1 VPASLLPYETWI
13 EEALRGVI
21 QKALAY
27 TAERGLVGNH
37 HFYITFTTGS
47 PGVDMPDWLRAQY
60 PEEMTIVLQHQFWGL
75 AVDDAGFSV
84 SLRFH
89 GRAADLRVPFSAV
102 QAFGDPGVNFGLQLH
117 ALPKQ
122 GGGAEAAAAAEAARV
137 PPGALGDDSAGD
149 RADHDGESA
158 TGEVIALDRFRK
170 K

>member
-1 VPASLLPYETWI
+1 MPASLLPYETWI

-21 QKALAY
+21 RKALAY

-47 PGVDMPDWLRAQY
+47 PGVVIPDWLRAQY
-60 PEEMTIVLQHQFWGL
+60 PDEMTIVLQHQFWGL

-122 GGGAEAAAAAEAARV
+122 GGADAAAAAEAARV
-137 PPGALGDDSAGD
+137 PPGALGDDNAAAGAGHGGDSA
-149 RADHDGESA
+149 S
-158 TGEVIALDRFRK
+158 GEVIALDRFRK

>member
-1 VPASLLPYETWI
+1 
-13 EEALRGVI
+13 
-21 QKALAY
+21 
-27 TAERGLVGNH
+27 
-37 HFYITFTTGS
+37 
-47 PGVDMPDWLRAQY
+47 
-60 PEEMTIVLQHQFWGL
+60 MTIVLQHQFWGL
-75 AVDDAGFSV
+75 IVDDAGFSV

-122 GGGAEAAAAAEAARV
+122 GLGAEAAAAAEAARV
-137 PPGALGDDSAGD
+137 PPGALGDDSAT
-149 RADHDGESA
+149 ADPVVPPADT